1 MKRLSVYLLAIFLA
15 GATTAMAQLKPTA
28 LTGTWSVTER
38 KTTGPNAQTNSK
50 PQPGLYIFTGNHYSI
65 MTVNSDKPRPAL
77 PQDQAK
83 ATAAE
88 LRAVWDPFTA
98 NSGTYEIAGDTVTFH
113 PAVAK
118 NPNVMAPGN
127 SNVSK
132 FKITGKT
139 LTLTQVKDRT
149 GPIANPTTTTLT
161 RVE

>member
-1 MKRLSVYLLAIFLA
+1 MTKLSPYLLATVLLSA
-15 GATTAMAQLKPTA
+15 TAMAQLKPTP
-28 LTGTWSVTER
+28 LTGTWSVTEV

-50 PQPGLYIFTGNHYSI
+50 PQPGLYIFTGDHYSI

-88 LRAVWDPFTA
+88 LRAAWDPFTA
-98 NSGTYEIAGDTVTFH
+98 NSGSYEIAGGTVTFR

-118 NPNVMAPGN
+118 NPNVMAPGT
-127 SNVSK
+127 SNVST

-139 LTLTQVKDRT
+139 LTLIQVKNTT
-149 GPIANPTTTTLT
+149 GPVANPTTTTLT